1 MASNIVAIREA
12 IAASYGDIPELE
24 VVLPYLPAA
33 INAKVAHVF
42 WISGWEILH
51 ATLSGMRIGWT
62 LTGYVCMYPTDEK
75 ETERKLADL
84 LGKMIAALFVN
95 LHASGTIEDGTV
107 QFRGGERVTLTVA
120 GVAFASQRVTYF
132 IEESFPFAYS

>member
-12 IAASYGDIPELE
+12 IAASYSSVPELE
-24 VVLPYLPAA
+24 IVLPYLPAS
-33 INAKVAHVF
+33 IDVQCSHVF

-62 LTGYVCMYPTDEK
+62 LTGYVCLYPTNEE

-107 QFRGGERVTLTVA
+107 QFRGGERLILTVA
-120 GVAFASQRVTYF
+120 GVPFASQKVEYF
-132 IEESFPFAYS
+132 VEESFPFAYS